1 MTERLIRLFRIIA
14 LIQGKPGI
22 KAKELAE
29 RCETTERTIYRDL
42 ELLSTVVPIQSQ
54 GHGKG
59 YAFMGDFSLYPL
71 DFTDQE
77 ALAFSVLPSLK
88 DKLAPLLP
96 PGFDTACEKVL
107 AAHRKEAAGKHSLVR
122 DVADMIQMGTPA
134 YRNDGNRF
142 LCEIIEAILRRHT
155 IRAVYH
161 TQSRNE
167 ATEREID
174 PYCLVPRDHRYY
186 LIGFCHNAGEVRTFR
201 VSRFLHVEELDK
213 IFDRSSFNIEQYMKH
228 TWSIERGDE
237 LIRFKVRFSPNVARY
252 VKEEEMF
259 VRPHMRT
266 EADGS
271 LLFEVTLNHDREF
284 LGWLAQYG
292 ADAEILEPV
301 SYRQHMREQ
310 LSRWLAIY
318 SD

>member
-1 MTERLIRLFRIIA
+1 MTERLIRLFRIIT
-14 LIQGKPGI
+14 LVQGKPGI

-42 ELLSTVVPIQSQ
+42 ELLGAIMPIQSQ

-59 YAFMGDFSLYPL
+59 YAFFGDFSLYPL

-88 DKLAPLLP
+88 DQIASLLP

-107 AAHRKEAAGKHSLVR
+107 AAHRKEAAGKRRLVR

-134 YRNDGNRF
+134 YREDGNRY
-142 LCEIIEAILRRHT
+142 LYDIIEAILDCRT

-167 ATEREID
+167 ATLRDID

-186 LIGFCHNAGEVRTFR
+186 LIGYCHNVREVRTFR
-201 VSRFLHVEELDK
+201 VSRFRQVDKLDRS
-213 IFDRSSFNIEQYMKH
+213 FDRNGFDIREYMKH
-228 TWSIERGDE
+228 TWSIERGDA
-237 LIRFKVRFSPNVARY
+237 LIRFKVRFSPEVARY

-259 VRPHMRT
+259 VKPDMRT
-266 EADGS
+266 EDDGS
-271 LLFEVTLNHDREF
+271 LIFEVTVNHDREF

-292 ADAEILEPV
+292 PDAEILEPAG
-301 SYRQHMREQ
+301 YRKTMRER
-310 LSRWLAIY
+310 LARWLALY
-318 SD
+318 GE